1 LGFKFLIGFFGQ
13 LNPLTQVCFFIKDT
27 EMRNSLEQKIS
38 PKFNFLC
45 NGWIWGRFRGW
56 RGGAYLRR
64 WAVRARP

>member
-1 LGFKFLIGFFGQ
+1 
-13 LNPLTQVCFFIKDT
+13 
-27 EMRNSLEQKIS
+27 MRNSLEQKIS

-64 WAVRARP
+64 WAVRAGP